1 MRPSVKEFGDERDGG
16 ENKRTRRVQKRG
28 FQMSNGEPVWNFIFN
43 THKHRWARTHTH
55 TNTKPSEVWNVVWP
69 PQIFAPVLS
78 WRCSSLLA
86 FKCHSLPVFTSLTL
100 FCLWICLNLFR
111 MHLDILTPGC
121 IGEIEGMRMRESH
134 RNREWLREKSHRY
147 WARWQANKGR
157 KGKKGQTQTEVQ
169 KIFHTLELKWLNA
182 RAQRA
187 LTHYRWRIKVHFCI
201 SGKRSCQ
208 VVWTSFTCFCE
219 RPFSTLHPKHLYRAT
234 GTCRGGGGGGGG
246 APAPLSHEAQSAL
259 LSRQFKFFF
268 FFIKHPSVKA
278 CPI

>member
-1 MRPSVKEFGDERDGG
+1 MGERIRKREGYRKEVFKWAT
-16 ENKRTRRVQKRG
+16 ENRCGT
-28 FQMSNGEPVWNFIFN
+28 SYLTHTNTGEP
-43 THKHRWARTHTH
+43 AHTH

-234 GTCRGGGGGGGG
+234 GTCRGGGGHL
-246 APAPLSHEAQSAL
+246 PLCPMKPKVPFYQGNLKKKFFLLNTLLWRPAQSNY
-259 LSRQFKFFF
+259 
-268 FFIKHPSVKA
+268 
-278 CPI
+278 